1 MLPTAT
7 LSSPEARSSSSVRL
21 VTVVLPLV
29 PVIAHQRSGDSSHAT
44 SGSNIFWVL
53 AALAQR
59 KNSRNS
65 DIPGLATQISNVPAT
80 YSVP

>member
-7 LSSPEARSSSSVRL
+7 LSSPEARSRSLVRL

-29 PVIAHQRSGDSSHAT
+29 PVIAHQRSGDSSHAN
-44 SGSNIFWVL
+44 SGSPMIWEL
-53 AALAQR
+53 AARALR
-59 KNSRNS
+59 KNSQNS

-80 YSVP
+80 SSVP